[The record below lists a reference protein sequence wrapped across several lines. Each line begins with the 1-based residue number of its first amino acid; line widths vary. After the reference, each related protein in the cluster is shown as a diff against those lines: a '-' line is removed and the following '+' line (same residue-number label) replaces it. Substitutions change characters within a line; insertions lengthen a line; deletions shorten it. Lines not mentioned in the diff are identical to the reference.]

1 MKNMVTIMR
10 ESTVKILD
18 DKDME
23 FVETLRSL
31 SVPRNVATLIT
42 FLANVDEASSR
53 EIEMGSDLR
62 QPEVSIAMRT
72 LRDNN
77 WIEEKEIKRE
87 GKGRPMKVYSLKAGI
102 DDVIKHFEEEKL
114 NESAQ
119 AIEHSEAK
127 ATHIHLKIRWRW
139 LRTAQDYHWRWL
151 LSTSTSIL
159 AAIFLPRDIFIPSTS
174 ITTGPPKGWLVILR
188 ISLPLRMP
196 MDSNLFPQSTSP

>member
-1 MKNMVTIMR
+1 MVTIMR

-31 SVPRNVATLIT
+31 GVPRNVATLIT

-72 LRDNN
+72 LRENN

-87 GKGRPMKVYSLKAGI
+87 GKGRPMKVYALHATI
-102 DDVIKHFEEEKL
+102 DDIIKHFEEEKL
-114 NESAQ
+114 HESAQ
-119 AIEHSEAK
+119 AMES
-127 ATHIHLKIRWRW
+127 IHRLKQLI
-139 LRTAQDYHWRWL
+139 
-151 LSTSTSIL
+151 ST
-159 AAIFLPRDIFIPSTS
+159 
-174 ITTGPPKGWLVILR
+174 
-188 ISLPLRMP
+188 
-196 MDSNLFPQSTSP
+196 

>member
-87 GKGRPMKVYSLKAGI
+87 GKGRPMKVYSLRAGI
-102 DDVIKHFEEEKL
+102 DEIIKHFEEEKL
-114 NESAQ
+114 SESAQ
-119 AIEHSEAK
+119 AMESIQR
-127 ATHIHLKIRWRW
+127 LKQLI
-139 LRTAQDYHWRWL
+139 
-151 LSTSTSIL
+151 ST
-159 AAIFLPRDIFIPSTS
+159 
-174 ITTGPPKGWLVILR
+174 
-188 ISLPLRMP
+188 
-196 MDSNLFPQSTSP
+196 

>member
-1 MKNMVTIMR
+1 MVIIMR

-72 LRDNN
+72 LRENN

-102 DDVIKHFEEEKL
+102 NEIIRHFEEEKL
-114 NESAQ
+114 HESAQ
-119 AIEHSEAK
+119 AMESIQR
-127 ATHIHLKIRWRW
+127 LKQLI
-139 LRTAQDYHWRWL
+139 
-151 LSTSTSIL
+151 ST
-159 AAIFLPRDIFIPSTS
+159 
-174 ITTGPPKGWLVILR
+174 
-188 ISLPLRMP
+188 
-196 MDSNLFPQSTSP
+196 

>member
-1 MKNMVTIMR
+1 MR

-31 SVPRNVATLIT
+31 DVPRNVATLIT
-42 FLANVDEASSR
+42 FLANVEEASSR

-87 GKGRPMKVYSLKAGI
+87 GKGRPMKVYSLRAKI
-102 DDVIKHFEEEKL
+102 DEIIRHFEEEKL
-114 NESAQ
+114 HESAQ
-119 AIEHSEAK
+119 AMESIQRLKQLISTEAG
-127 ATHIHLKIRWRW
+127 
-139 LRTAQDYHWRWL
+139 Q
-151 LSTSTSIL
+151 
-159 AAIFLPRDIFIPSTS
+159 
-174 ITTGPPKGWLVILR
+174 
-188 ISLPLRMP
+188 
-196 MDSNLFPQSTSP
+196 

>member
-1 MKNMVTIMR
+1 MVTIMR

-87 GKGRPMKVYSLKAGI
+87 GKGRPMKVYSLKASI
-102 DDVIKHFEEEKL
+102 DDIIKHFEEEKL
-114 NESAQ
+114 HESAQ
-119 AIEHSEAK
+119 AMESIQR
-127 ATHIHLKIRWRW
+127 LKQLI
-139 LRTAQDYHWRWL
+139 
-151 LSTSTSIL
+151 ST
-159 AAIFLPRDIFIPSTS
+159 
-174 ITTGPPKGWLVILR
+174 
-188 ISLPLRMP
+188 
-196 MDSNLFPQSTSP
+196 

>member
-1 MKNMVTIMR
+1 MR

-31 SVPRNVATLIT
+31 GVPRNVATLIT

-87 GKGRPMKVYSLKAGI
+87 GKGRPMKVYRLTISLGEI
-102 DDVIKHFEEEKL
+102 IKHFEDEKKKESVKTMESIEKL
-114 NESAQ
+114 KE
-119 AIEHSEAK
+119 
-127 ATHIHLKIRWRW
+127 
-139 LRTAQDYHWRWL
+139 
-151 LSTSTSIL
+151 LSRGLSVT
-159 AAIFLPRDIFIPSTS
+159 PS
-174 ITTGPPKGWLVILR
+174 
-188 ISLPLRMP
+188 
-196 MDSNLFPQSTSP
+196 

>member
-119 AIEHSEAK
+119 AMESIQR
-127 ATHIHLKIRWRW
+127 LKQLI
-139 LRTAQDYHWRWL
+139 
-151 LSTSTSIL
+151 ST
-159 AAIFLPRDIFIPSTS
+159 
-174 ITTGPPKGWLVILR
+174 
-188 ISLPLRMP
+188 
-196 MDSNLFPQSTSP
+196 

>member
-18 DKDME
+18 DKDMD

-114 NESAQ
+114 HESAQ
-119 AIEHSEAK
+119 AMESIQR
-127 ATHIHLKIRWRW
+127 LKQLI
-139 LRTAQDYHWRWL
+139 
-151 LSTSTSIL
+151 ST
-159 AAIFLPRDIFIPSTS
+159 
-174 ITTGPPKGWLVILR
+174 
-188 ISLPLRMP
+188 
-196 MDSNLFPQSTSP
+196 

>member
-1 MKNMVTIMR
+1 MR

-87 GKGRPMKVYSLKAGI
+87 GKGRPMKVYSLRASI
-102 DDVIKHFEEEKL
+102 DEIIKHFEEEKL
-114 NESAQ
+114 HESAQ
-119 AIEHSEAK
+119 AMESIQR
-127 ATHIHLKIRWRW
+127 LKQLI
-139 LRTAQDYHWRWL
+139 
-151 LSTSTSIL
+151 ST
-159 AAIFLPRDIFIPSTS
+159 
-174 ITTGPPKGWLVILR
+174 
-188 ISLPLRMP
+188 
-196 MDSNLFPQSTSP
+196 

>member
-1 MKNMVTIMR
+1 MVTIMR

-31 SVPRNVATLIT
+31 GVPRNVATLIT

-72 LRDNN
+72 LRENN

-87 GKGRPMKVYSLKAGI
+87 GKGRPMKVYALHATI
-102 DDVIKHFEEEKL
+102 DDIIKHFEEEKL
-114 NESAQ
+114 HESAQ
-119 AIEHSEAK
+119 AMESIQR
-127 ATHIHLKIRWRW
+127 LKQLI
-139 LRTAQDYHWRWL
+139 
-151 LSTSTSIL
+151 ST
-159 AAIFLPRDIFIPSTS
+159 
-174 ITTGPPKGWLVILR
+174 
-188 ISLPLRMP
+188 
-196 MDSNLFPQSTSP
+196 

>member
-1 MKNMVTIMR
+1 MVTIMR

-31 SVPRNVATLIT
+31 GVPRNVATLIT
-42 FLANVDEASSR
+42 FLANVEEASSR

-87 GKGRPMKVYSLKAGI
+87 GKGRPMKVYSLRASI
-102 DDVIKHFEEEKL
+102 DAIIKHFEEEKL
-114 NESAQ
+114 HESAQ
-119 AIEHSEAK
+119 AMESIQR
-127 ATHIHLKIRWRW
+127 LKQLI
-139 LRTAQDYHWRWL
+139 
-151 LSTSTSIL
+151 ST
-159 AAIFLPRDIFIPSTS
+159 
-174 ITTGPPKGWLVILR
+174 
-188 ISLPLRMP
+188 
-196 MDSNLFPQSTSP
+196 

>member
-1 MKNMVTIMR
+1 MR

-72 LRDNN
+72 LRENN

-87 GKGRPMKVYSLKAGI
+87 GKGRPMKVYSLKASI
-102 DDVIKHFEEEKL
+102 DEIIRHFEEEKMH
-114 NESAQ
+114 ESAQ
-119 AIEHSEAK
+119 AMESIQR
-127 ATHIHLKIRWRW
+127 LKQLI
-139 LRTAQDYHWRWL
+139 
-151 LSTSTSIL
+151 ST
-159 AAIFLPRDIFIPSTS
+159 
-174 ITTGPPKGWLVILR
+174 
-188 ISLPLRMP
+188 
-196 MDSNLFPQSTSP
+196 

>member
-1 MKNMVTIMR
+1 MR

-31 SVPRNVATLIT
+31 GVPRNVATLIT
-42 FLANVDEASSR
+42 FLANVEEASSS

-87 GKGRPMKVYSLKAGI
+87 GKGRPMKVYSLRASI
-102 DDVIKHFEEEKL
+102 DEIIKHFEEEKL
-114 NESAQ
+114 HESAQ
-119 AIEHSEAK
+119 AMESIQR
-127 ATHIHLKIRWRW
+127 LKQLI
-139 LRTAQDYHWRWL
+139 
-151 LSTSTSIL
+151 ST
-159 AAIFLPRDIFIPSTS
+159 
-174 ITTGPPKGWLVILR
+174 
-188 ISLPLRMP
+188 
-196 MDSNLFPQSTSP
+196 

>member
-1 MKNMVTIMR
+1 MVTIMR

-31 SVPRNVATLIT
+31 GVPRNVATLIT

-72 LRDNN
+72 LRDNS

-102 DDVIKHFEEEKL
+102 EEVIKHFEEEKL
-114 NESAQ
+114 HESAQ
-119 AIEHSEAK
+119 AMESIQR
-127 ATHIHLKIRWRW
+127 LKQLI
-139 LRTAQDYHWRWL
+139 
-151 LSTSTSIL
+151 ST
-159 AAIFLPRDIFIPSTS
+159 
-174 ITTGPPKGWLVILR
+174 
-188 ISLPLRMP
+188 
-196 MDSNLFPQSTSP
+196 

>member
-1 MKNMVTIMR
+1 MR

-31 SVPRNVATLIT
+31 GVPRNVATLIT

-87 GKGRPMKVYSLKAGI
+87 GKGRPMKAYSLQIPIGEI
-102 DDVIKHFEEEKL
+102 IEFFEAQKRQ
-114 NESAQ
+114 ESAQ
-119 AIEHSEAK
+119 MLQNISK
-127 ATHIHLKIRWRW
+127 LKELI
-139 LRTAQDYHWRWL
+139 TA
-151 LSTSTSIL
+151 
-159 AAIFLPRDIFIPSTS
+159 
-174 ITTGPPKGWLVILR
+174 
-188 ISLPLRMP
+188 
-196 MDSNLFPQSTSP
+196 

>member
-1 MKNMVTIMR
+1 MR

-31 SVPRNVATLIT
+31 GVPRNVATLIT
-42 FLANVDEASSR
+42 FLANVEEASSR

-87 GKGRPMKVYSLKAGI
+87 GKGRPMKVYSLRASI
-102 DDVIKHFEEEKL
+102 DEIIKHFEEEKIH
-114 NESAQ
+114 ESAQ
-119 AIEHSEAK
+119 AMESIQR
-127 ATHIHLKIRWRW
+127 LKQLI
-139 LRTAQDYHWRWL
+139 
-151 LSTSTSIL
+151 ST
-159 AAIFLPRDIFIPSTS
+159 
-174 ITTGPPKGWLVILR
+174 
-188 ISLPLRMP
+188 
-196 MDSNLFPQSTSP
+196 

>member
-1 MKNMVTIMR
+1 MVTIMR

-31 SVPRNVATLIT
+31 GVPRNVATLIT

-72 LRDNN
+72 LRDNQ

-87 GKGRPMKVYSLKAGI
+87 GKGRPMKVYSLRASI
-102 DDVIKHFEEEKL
+102 DNIIKHFEDEKL
-114 NESAQ
+114 HESAQ
-119 AIEHSEAK
+119 AMESIQR
-127 ATHIHLKIRWRW
+127 LKQLI
-139 LRTAQDYHWRWL
+139 
-151 LSTSTSIL
+151 ST
-159 AAIFLPRDIFIPSTS
+159 
-174 ITTGPPKGWLVILR
+174 
-188 ISLPLRMP
+188 
-196 MDSNLFPQSTSP
+196 

>member
-1 MKNMVTIMR
+1 MVTIMK

-87 GKGRPMKVYSLKAGI
+87 GKGRPMKVYSLKASI
-102 DDVIKHFEEEKL
+102 DEIIKHFEEEKMH
-114 NESAQ
+114 ESAQ
-119 AIEHSEAK
+119 AMESIQR
-127 ATHIHLKIRWRW
+127 LKQLI
-139 LRTAQDYHWRWL
+139 
-151 LSTSTSIL
+151 ST
-159 AAIFLPRDIFIPSTS
+159 
-174 ITTGPPKGWLVILR
+174 
-188 ISLPLRMP
+188 
-196 MDSNLFPQSTSP
+196 

>member
-1 MKNMVTIMR
+1 MVTIMR

-87 GKGRPMKVYSLKAGI
+87 GKGRPMKVYSLKASI
-102 DDVIKHFEEEKL
+102 DEIIKHFEEEKMH
-114 NESAQ
+114 ESAQ
-119 AIEHSEAK
+119 AMESIQR
-127 ATHIHLKIRWRW
+127 LKQLI
-139 LRTAQDYHWRWL
+139 
-151 LSTSTSIL
+151 ST
-159 AAIFLPRDIFIPSTS
+159 
-174 ITTGPPKGWLVILR
+174 
-188 ISLPLRMP
+188 
-196 MDSNLFPQSTSP
+196 